1 MFAVSLL
8 GYLLLAA
15 NPPAPTPSGTLLAE
29 NCELGEVAPFS
40 RAKCQAPLSNLSD
53 HPIRVTGVRALK
65 EGFSAAITSVVVP
78 PHGKAY
84 LSVAVDVGN
93 AAGAFAYPFRIET
106 DETGK
111 VEHGLRVY
119 GFALTDID
127 PLKPELDLGVV
138 DLGKPMQKQ
147 SIALTS
153 NAAADFRI
161 LKVIDKP
168 AWVDAA
174 IVKGNT
180 LEVSARKDSPL
191 GLSDG
196 YVKLAIH
203 AAKQKEAW
211 VHIKADVHSDVVPSA
226 NPLDMGLMR
235 FGNENKF
242 LIRLT
247 SRAGK
252 DFRVGKIELQD
263 VKGATSIS
271 PCIPAEKACQMV
283 SLTVSDEQPSG
294 TVKGRLWV
302 DLPDQKQRL
311 PINLWGLIVAKDFK
325 IGTIG
330 DPTQSDG
337 TSSPVEGGEKSLDVM
352 SALKSNVASAASA
365 ELPPPSGHGPL
376 LKWVI
381 SNGAS
386 VYGFQIFRS
395 SFEAG
400 PFELLTPQPIRA
412 TKANDALTYQW
423 RDSTA
428 VSGRSYWYYIG
439 MVNMDGSKAALS
451 KPKEIVAK

>member
-1 MFAVSLL
+1 MFAASLI
-8 GYLLLAA
+8 GSLLLAA
-15 NPPAPTPSGTLLAE
+15 NPSVPTPSGTMLAE
-29 NCELGEVAPFS
+29 NCELGQVTPFA
-40 RAKCQAPLSNLSD
+40 RAKCDAALSNLSD
-53 HPIRVTGVRALK
+53 HPIRVTGVKALK
-65 EGFSAAITSVVVP
+65 DGFSATITSVVIP

-84 LSVAVDVGN
+84 LPVSVDVGN
-93 AAGAFAYPFRIET
+93 ASGAFAYPFRIET

-119 GFALTDID
+119 GFALTDVD
-127 PLKPELDLGVV
+127 QLKPELDLRVV
-138 DLGKPMQKQ
+138 DFGKPLSKQ
-147 SIALTS
+147 SITLTS
-153 NAAADFRI
+153 SAAADFRI
-161 LKVIDKP
+161 LKIVDKP

-180 LEVSARKDSPL
+180 LEVSARKDAPW
-191 GLSDG
+191 GLNDG
-196 YVKLAIH
+196 YVKLSIQ

-211 VHIKADVHSDVVPSA
+211 VYVKADMHGEVIPSA

-247 SRAGK
+247 SKSGK
-252 DFRVGKIELQD
+252 DFHVGKIELED
-263 VKGATSIS
+263 VKGTTAVS
-271 PCIPAEKACQMV
+271 PCVPAEKACQMV
-283 SLTVSDEQPSG
+283 SLTISDDQPSG

-302 DLPDQKQRL
+302 DLPDQKRRL
-311 PINLWGLIVAKDFK
+311 PINLWGLILAKDVK

-330 DPTQSDG
+330 DSTQSGG
-337 TSSPVEGGEKSLDVM
+337 TSSPVENQEKTLDVM
-352 SALKSNVASAASA
+352 GALKSNAASAASA
-365 ELPPPSGHGPL
+365 ELPPPPGNGPL

-386 VYGFQIFRS
+386 IYGFQIFRS
-395 SFEAG
+395 SFENG
-400 PFELLTPQPIRA
+400 PFTLLTPDPIRA

-423 RDSTA
+423 RDSAA

-439 MVNMDGSKAALS
+439 IVNMDGSKASLS